1 MPASASS
8 IWSASKTRPFRAAG
22 GRGRSPHP
30 QRPSLA
36 HPRQGPLSGRPSLLM
51 PDERA
56 PLELYDIEEAVQKL
70 RHVLGG
76 RSFEEIEK
84 DFVLKAAAERFVE
97 IISEASRRI
106 RPEWKAEHPEVPWS
120 KVASIGNVLRH
131 EYRYVRLHVIFDL
144 RGSDLA

>member
-1 MPASASS
+1 MPE
-8 IWSASKTRPFRAAG
+8 
-22 GRGRSPHP
+22 
-30 QRPSLA
+30 
-36 HPRQGPLSGRPSLLM
+36 
-51 PDERA
+51 ERA

-106 RPEWKAEHPEVPWS
+106 RPEWKAEHPEVPWP

-131 EYRYVRLHVIFDL
+131 EYRYVRLQVILDL
-144 RGSDLA
+144 RGIDLEALEAAVAHMMQKYDPEGVALRERLRASGELPLPPSTPKAD

>member
-1 MPASASS
+1 
-8 IWSASKTRPFRAAG
+8 
-22 GRGRSPHP
+22 
-30 QRPSLA
+30 
-36 HPRQGPLSGRPSLLM
+36 M

-70 RHVLGG
+70 RHVLGD

-84 DFVLKAAAERFVE
+84 EFVLKAAAERFVE

-106 RPEWKAEHPEVPWS
+106 RPDWKAEHPEVPWS

-131 EYRYVRLHVIFDL
+131 EYRYVKVIPNL
-144 RGSDLA
+144 RGIDLEALETAVAHLMRKYDPEGVALRERLRASGELPLPPSTPKAD

>member
-1 MPASASS
+1 
-8 IWSASKTRPFRAAG
+8 
-22 GRGRSPHP
+22 
-30 QRPSLA
+30 
-36 HPRQGPLSGRPSLLM
+36 M

-70 RHVLGG
+70 RHVLGD

-84 DFVLKAAAERFVE
+84 EFVLKAAAERFVE

-106 RPEWKAEHPEVPWS
+106 RPDWKAEHPEVPWS

-131 EYRYVRLHVIFDL
+131 EYRYVKVIPI
-144 RGSDLA
+144 

>member
-1 MPASASS
+1 MPE
-8 IWSASKTRPFRAAG
+8 
-22 GRGRSPHP
+22 
-30 QRPSLA
+30 
-36 HPRQGPLSGRPSLLM
+36 
-51 PDERA
+51 ERA

-106 RPEWKAEHPEVPWS
+106 RPDWKAEHPEVPWP

-131 EYRYVRLHVIFDL
+131 EYRYVRLQVILEL
-144 RGSDLA
+144 RGIDLEALETAATQLMRKYDPEGVALRERLRASGELPPAASQI